1 MLKINKLKVVK
12 YSKENL
18 FNFIKLIENRVYLIF
33 YDLDCSCFRDATN
46 RLSSY
51 MENIETKTIKICKED
66 CLVIF
71 GCLNICKLK
80 GLILELDYMDI
91 SEFQISEYSKK
102 PEDFNF
108 DDKIRSADKKL
119 YKEIYV
125 NKDEVVIQLY
135 NFQ

>member
-1 MLKINKLKVVK
+1 MLKINRLKVVK

-18 FNFIKLIENRVYLIF
+18 FNFIKFIDNRVYLIF
-33 YDLDCSCFRDATN
+33 YDLDCSYFRDAIN
-46 RLSSY
+46 GLSSY
-51 MENIETKTIKICKED
+51 MENIKTKIIKICKED

-80 GLILELDYMDI
+80 ELILELDYMDI

>member
-1 MLKINKLKVVK
+1 
-12 YSKENL
+12 
-18 FNFIKLIENRVYLIF
+18 
-33 YDLDCSCFRDATN
+33 
-46 RLSSY
+46 
-51 MENIETKTIKICKED
+51 
-66 CLVIF
+66 
-71 GCLNICKLK
+71 
-80 GLILELDYMDI
+80 MDI

-108 DDKIRSADKKL
+108 DNQIRSADKKL